1 MKKTILA
8 VAELSPQKKKAIMVI
23 VFILGLLQNFNSNMF
38 GVAGTA
44 IVSQLGGV
52 EYYTLQFTIF
62 TLVSGITIPL
72 FGNLGD
78 IHGRRLWLG
87 IGSVIFAL
95 GEVIIFIAPSM
106 LMVLI
111 GRVLVSVAQGVL
123 SANYLT
129 LIGEISNE
137 KERPMFMSINGAGIG
152 VAQILAPILAGAL

>member
-87 IGSVIFAL
+87 IGSTIFAL
-95 GEVIIFIAPSM
+95 GEVIIFIAP
-106 LMVLI
+106 
-111 GRVLVSVAQGVL
+111 RC
-123 SANYLT
+123 
-129 LIGEISNE
+129 
-137 KERPMFMSINGAGIG
+137 
-152 VAQILAPILAGAL
+152 

>member
-62 TLVSGITIPL
+62 TLSAELRSLCSETWAIYTDAASG
-72 FGNLGD
+72 
-78 IHGRRLWLG
+78 W
-87 IGSVIFAL
+87 AL
-95 GEVIIFIAPSM
+95 ARPS
-106 LMVLI
+106 LPWARSSSLLPP
-111 GRVLVSVAQGVL
+111 RC
-123 SANYLT
+123 
-129 LIGEISNE
+129 
-137 KERPMFMSINGAGIG
+137 
-152 VAQILAPILAGAL
+152 